1 MLGLELHTNRR
12 RSFAV
17 GTKKCVQVIAG
28 DCDSALISVEWI
40 QSAQEKPFVV
50 GVGGT
55 AAGGENLRFDNMKNQ
70 GIFSDELEFAD
81 FCLLAI
87 AKFPRWLQTLQCTLF
102 SGWAQRSPCCLE
114 WCQQY
119 QDWRQLTDPHQT
131 VTSAYPRLAAS
142 CHVTTPGPGLSLVS
156 RNLSTGYS

>member
-12 RSFAV
+12 RCFAV

-87 AKFPRWLQTLQCTLF
+87 AKFPRWLRTNVLSSPAEVNALRVVW
-102 SGWAQRSPCCLE
+102 SG
-114 WCQQY
+114 CQQY

-156 RNLSTGYS
+156 RNLSTVGYS

>member
-1 MLGLELHTNRR
+1 MSGLELHTNRR

-40 QSAQEKPFVV
+40 QSAQEKPFEV

-55 AAGGENLRFDNMKNQ
+55 TAGGENLRFDNMKNQ

-87 AKFPRWLQTLQCTLF
+87 AKFPRWLQTVQRTLF
-102 SGWAQRSPCCLE
+102 SDLGERSPCCLE
-114 WCQQY
+114 WLSAVS
-119 QDWRQLTDPHQT
+119 RLETDPHQT

-142 CHVTTPGPGLSLVS
+142 CHVTTLGPVLSLVS
-156 RNLSTGYS
+156 RNPSIPGYS

>member
-1 MLGLELHTNRR
+1 MSGLELHTNRR
-12 RSFAV
+12 RSCTV

-28 DCDSALISVEWI
+28 DCDSALISAEWI

-87 AKFPRWLQTLQCTLF
+87 AKFPRWLRTVQCTLF
-102 SGWAQRSPCCLE
+102 SGWGERSPCCLE
-114 WCQQY
+114 W
-119 QDWRQLTDPHQT
+119 LSAVSGLKTDPHQT

-156 RNLSTGYS
+156 RNLSTVGYS

>member
-28 DCDSALISVEWI
+28 DCDSALISVDWM

-87 AKFPRWLQTLQCTLF
+87 AKFPRWLQTVGCF
-102 SGWAQRSPCCLE
+102 
-114 WCQQY
+114 
-119 QDWRQLTDPHQT
+119 LTKFY
-131 VTSAYPRLAAS
+131 AFFF
-142 CHVTTPGPGLSLVS
+142 
-156 RNLSTGYS
+156 N